1 MHFAL
6 RIVNLFSA
14 IAPRK
19 HVSFDMFQLHIVRGS
34 VVVFDVYQRYC
45 SCGVHLFD
53 YYQFRSASLPLL
65 HDDFE
70 CLRVARGPVSDVLQL
85 RGARWRSRIDFL
97 LV

>member
-1 MHFAL
+1 
-6 RIVNLFSA
+6 
-14 IAPRK
+14 
-19 HVSFDMFQLHIVRGS
+19 VRGT

-45 SCGVHLFD
+45 SCGVLLFD
-53 YYQFRSASLPLL
+53 YYEFRSATLPLW

-70 CLRVARGPVSDVLQL
+70 WLRVARGPCSDVLQL